1 MGHEVRATAAAA
13 RSAPRGVERGAAKCF
28 AIANATHTPSF
39 RLSVSST
46 AEETRYSPVACVRDA
61 CIASVSPLFGVE
73 SEGAASTQAFA
84 RLHAL
89 SQAQATALFA
99 QHAADVA
106 AHPEGNSHRNIRALV
121 AGGLDGVSFDKFPL
135 KPKPKA

>member
-1 MGHEVRATAAAA
+1 MRA
-13 RSAPRGVERGAAKCF
+13 RSF
-28 AIANATHTPSF
+28 TPTGF
-39 RLSVSST
+39 TTGLGT
-46 AEETRYSPVACVRDA
+46 G
-61 CIASVSPLFGVE
+61 ASVLNGAGE
-73 SEGAASTQAFA
+73 NEGACKTLAFA